1 MAISINFIRN
11 SVLFIMNKSN
21 LGYIGTSE
29 LDIFCNLAQ
38 RDIYEN
44 LFFQYNQMLN
54 RENKR
59 LTGSEYANLKG
70 NIQEQIDYYAT
81 YSSPSEFVFNSSDE
95 TWSFTNN
102 NLYRVENL
110 SLVEASTSKKVDVEL
125 VSKRQLNV
133 LINSDMTKP
142 SLIFPVYEK
151 IGSKFKLF
159 PLVPSGYSLE
169 LFYLRTPKSPKW
181 SFTLVGGNPIY
192 NPSASDLQ
200 DIDLHESLLVPFL
213 TKALSYCSVSIRE
226 PEVAQFVNSEEA
238 KNFQE
243 QR

>member
-1 MAISINFIRN
+1 MISINFIRN

-44 LFFQYNQMLN
+44 LFFQYNQFVN
-54 RENKR
+54 KQNKR
-59 LTGSEYANLKG
+59 LTGSEYADIPK
-70 NIQEQIDYYAT
+70 NIQEQIDYFAT
-81 YSSPSEFVFNSSDE
+81 YSSPSEFVFDAPTE

-102 NLYRVENL
+102 NLYRSENL
-110 SLVEASTSKKVDVEL
+110 SLVESTTKKKVDVEL

-133 LINSDMTKP
+133 LVNSDMTKP
-142 SLIFPVYEK
+142 SLMFPVYEK
-151 IGSKFKLF
+151 IGPKFKTF

-169 LFYLRTPKSPKW
+169 LFYLRTPLAPKW
-181 SFTLVGGNPIY
+181 TFNIVAGNPIY

-200 DIDLHESLLVPFL
+200 DVDLHESLLIPFL
-213 TKALSYCSVSIRE
+213 IKVLSYCSVSIRE
-226 PEVAQFVNSEEA
+226 PEVQAYLNSEEA

-243 QR
+243 QQ

>member
-1 MAISINFIRN
+1 MISVNFIRN

-21 LGYIGTSE
+21 LGFIGASE

-81 YSSPSEFVFNSSDE
+81 YSTTGEFVFNSSDE

-102 NLYRVENL
+102 NIYRAENL
-110 SLVEASTSKKVDVEL
+110 SLVETATEKKVDVEL

-142 SLIFPVYEK
+142 SLMFPVYEK
-151 IGSKFKLF
+151 IGSKFKPF

-169 LFYLRTPKSPKW
+169 LFYLRTPLAPKW
-181 SFTLVGGNPIY
+181 TFNLVQGNPIY

-200 DIDLHESLLVPFL
+200 DVDLHPSLLIPFL
-213 TKALSYCSVSIRE
+213 TKTLMYCGVSLRE
-226 PEVAQFVNSEEA
+226 PEVQAYVNSEEA
-238 KNFQE
+238 KQFQE
-243 QR
+243 QQ

>member
-1 MAISINFIRN
+1 
-11 SVLFIMNKSN
+11 MNKSN
-21 LGYIGTSE
+21 LGYIGASE

-59 LTGSEYANLKG
+59 LTGSEYANLPK

-81 YSSPSEFVFNSSDE
+81 YSATGEFVFNPTDE

-110 SLVEASTSKKVDVEL
+110 SLVDNTTKKKVDVEL

-133 LINSDMTKP
+133 LINSDMTAP
-142 SLIFPVYEK
+142 SLMFPVYEK
-151 IGSKFKLF
+151 IGSKFKPF
-159 PLVPSGYSLE
+159 PLVPIGYSLE
-169 LFYLRTPKSPKW
+169 LFYLRTPLSPKW
-181 SFTLVGGNPIY
+181 TFNLVQGNPIY

-200 DIDLHESLLVPFL
+200 DVDLHESLLIPFL
-213 TKALSYCSVSIRE
+213 TKVLSYCSVSIRE
-226 PEVAQFVNSEEA
+226 PEVEQYVNSEEA
-238 KNFQE
+238 KQFQK
-243 QR
+243 QQ

>member
-1 MAISINFIRN
+1 
-11 SVLFIMNKSN
+11 MNKSN

-44 LFFQYNQMLN
+44 LFFQYNQFVN
-54 RENKR
+54 KQNKR
-59 LTGSEYANLKG
+59 LTGSEYADIPK
-70 NIQEQIDYYAT
+70 NIQEQIDYFAT
-81 YSSPSEFVFNSSDE
+81 YSSPSEFVFDAPTE
-95 TWSFTNN
+95 TWSFTNT

-110 SLVEASTSKKVDVEL
+110 SLVDNTTKKKVDVEL

-142 SLIFPVYEK
+142 SLMFPVYEK
-151 IGSKFKLF
+151 IGSKFKTF
-159 PLVPSGYSLE
+159 PLVPSGYFLE
-169 LFYLRTPKSPKW
+169 LFYLRTPLAPKW
-181 SFTLVGGNPIY
+181 TFNLVAGNPVY

-213 TKALSYCSVSIRE
+213 TKTLMYCGVSLRE

-238 KNFQE
+238 KSFQE
-243 QR
+243 KQ

>member
-1 MAISINFIRN
+1 MISVNFIRN

-21 LGYIGTSE
+21 LGFIGASE

-59 LTGSEYANLKG
+59 LTGSEYANLPK
-70 NIQEQIDYYAT
+70 NIQEQIDHFAT
-81 YSSPSEFVFNSSDE
+81 YSTTGDFVFNPSDE

-110 SLVEASTSKKVDVEL
+110 SLVETATEKKVDVEL

-142 SLIFPVYEK
+142 SLMFPVYEK

-159 PLVPSGYSLE
+159 PLVPSDYYLE
-169 LFYLRTPKSPKW
+169 LFYLRTPKNPKW
-181 SFTLVGGNPIY
+181 TFNVVAGNPVY

-213 TKALSYCSVSIRE
+213 TKTLMYCGVSLRE
-226 PEVAQFVNSEEA
+226 PEVQAYVNSEEA

-243 QR
+243 KQ

>member
-1 MAISINFIRN
+1 
-11 SVLFIMNKSN
+11 MNKSN
-21 LGYIGTSE
+21 LGFIGTSE

-38 RDIYEN
+38 RDIFEN
-44 LFFQYNQMLN
+44 LFPEYARLLN

-59 LTGSEYANLKG
+59 LTGSEYANLKK
-70 NIQEQIDYYAT
+70 NIEEQIDHYAT
-81 YSSPSEFVFNSSDE
+81 YSAVGEFVFNPSDE

-133 LINSDMTKP
+133 LVNSDMTKP
-142 SLIFPVYEK
+142 SLMFPVYEK
-151 IGSKFKLF
+151 IGSKFKTF
-159 PLVPSGYSLE
+159 PLVPSGYFLE
-169 LFYLRTPKSPKW
+169 LFYLRTPLAPKW
-181 SFTLVGGNPIY
+181 TFNLVGGNPIY

-213 TKALSYCSVSIRE
+213 TKTLMYCGVSLRE

-238 KNFQE
+238 KSFQE
-243 QR
+243 KQ

>member
-1 MAISINFIRN
+1 MAISVNFIRN

-21 LGYIGTSE
+21 LGYIGASE

-38 RDIYEN
+38 RDIFEG
-44 LFFQYNQMLN
+44 LFFQYNQFVN
-54 RENKR
+54 KQNKR
-59 LTGSEYANLKG
+59 LTGSEYADIPK

-81 YSSPSEFVFNSSDE
+81 YSTLGEFVFDAPTE

-110 SLVEASTSKKVDVEL
+110 SLVEDTTKKKVDVEL

-133 LINSDMTKP
+133 LVNSDMTKP
-142 SLIFPVYEK
+142 SLMFPVYEK
-151 IGSKFKLF
+151 IGNKFKIF
-159 PLVPSGYSLE
+159 PLIPNDYFLE
-169 LFYLRTPKSPKW
+169 LFYLRTPLAPKW

-200 DIDLHESLLVPFL
+200 DVDLHESLLIPFL
-213 TKALSYCSVSIRE
+213 TKVLNYAGLSVRE
-226 PEVAQFVNSEEA
+226 PEIAQFVNSEEA
-238 KNFQE
+238 KDFQE
-243 QR
+243 KQ